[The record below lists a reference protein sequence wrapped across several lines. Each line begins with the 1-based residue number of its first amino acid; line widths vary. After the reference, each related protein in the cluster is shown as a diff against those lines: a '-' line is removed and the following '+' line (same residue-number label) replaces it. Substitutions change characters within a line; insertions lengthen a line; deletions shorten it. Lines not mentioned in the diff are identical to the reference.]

1 MVQEQILNY
10 ILDTKDSS
18 LIILNRLD
26 DSFFPNYKNEWSYI
40 NNHFNTYGVI
50 PDKESFLNSF
60 PDFDLIKVNEPLQYL
75 VDELYTEHQSTKLAS
90 TSNKVRKL

>member
-26 DSFFPNYKNEWSYI
+26 DSFFPNYEMNGHI
-40 NNHFNTYGVI
+40 
-50 PDKESFLNSF
+50 
-60 PDFDLIKVNEPLQYL
+60 
-75 VDELYTEHQSTKLAS
+75 
-90 TSNKVRKL
+90 

>member
-40 NNHFNTYGVI
+40 NNHFNTEIAMALIAVAV
-50 PDKESFLNSF
+50 FLLHIFKGEMWFKSSTNLN
-60 PDFDLIKVNEPLQYL
+60 LI
-75 VDELYTEHQSTKLAS
+75 
-90 TSNKVRKL
+90 R